1 MSKEKW
7 SKIVWGIIILC
18 FIILAIIGQIKIK
31 KQNEVLTTVL
41 PKQNIQKNRE
51 NYNLNIDEKY
61 KNLKGYVYEVA
72 DNSITIKDDSEN
84 MHEIK
89 IAEFINYRT
98 REPIKISELKFGDYY
113 KNGEI
118 IRNISGEELKKELL
132 LNLAK
137 GFNSSKLSTT
147 VSRLKRLKV
156 YDGYVTFKVSLC
168 DQNFGLFG
176 RENPELFNIELMAN
190 ESTILYARTN
200 LVTIYNL
207 QKSVRDKTFYLEID
221 ENTLNDEMP
230 VVRSFEIAD

>member
-41 PKQNIQKNRE
+41 PKQDIQKNRE

-61 KNLKGYVYEVA
+61 KNLKGYIYEVA
-72 DNSITIKDDSEN
+72 DDYITIKDDSEN

-118 IRNISGEELKKELL
+118 IRNVSGEELKKELL

>member
-72 DNSITIKDDSEN
+72 DNCITIKDDSEN

-221 ENTLNDEMP
+221 ENTLDDEMP
-230 VVRSFEIAD
+230 FVTSFEIAD

>member
-41 PKQNIQKNRE
+41 PKQDIQKNRE

-61 KNLKGYVYEVA
+61 KNLKGYIYEVA
-72 DNSITIKDDSEN
+72 DDYITIKDDSEN

-89 IAEFINYRT
+89 NAEFINYRT

-118 IRNISGEELKKELL
+118 IRNVSGEELKKELL

-221 ENTLNDEMP
+221 ENTLNDEIP

>member
-41 PKQNIQKNRE
+41 PKQDIQKNRE

-61 KNLKGYVYEVA
+61 KNLKGYIYEVA
-72 DNSITIKDDSEN
+72 DDYITIKDDSEN
-84 MHEIK
+84 IHEIK

-118 IRNISGEELKKELL
+118 IRNVSGEELKKELL

-221 ENTLNDEMP
+221 ENTLNDEIP

>member
-18 FIILAIIGQIKIK
+18 FVILTIIGQIKIK
-31 KQNEVLTTVL
+31 EQNSVLTTVV
-41 PKQNIQKNRE
+41 PRSDVPNVIE
-51 NYNLNIDEKY
+51 NYNLNIEEKY
-61 KNLKGYVYEVA
+61 KKLSGYVYEVA
-72 DNSITIKDDSEN
+72 EDHIMIKDESDN
-84 MHEIK
+84 MHEINV
-89 IAEFINYRT
+89 IELMNYRT
-98 REPIKISELKFGDYY
+98 REPMKISEIKFGDYY

-118 IRNISGEELKKELL
+118 IRNVSGAELKKELL
-132 LNLAK
+132 LNLARA
-137 GFNSSKLSTT
+137 FNSSKLSTT
-147 VSRLKRLKV
+147 VSRLKRLKQ
-156 YDGYVTFKVSLC
+156 YDGYVTFKVSIC

-176 RENPELFNIELMAN
+176 RENPELFNIELIAN
-190 ESTILYARTN
+190 EQTVLYARTN

>member
-41 PKQNIQKNRE
+41 PKQDIQKNRE

-61 KNLKGYVYEVA
+61 KNLKGYIYEVA
-72 DNSITIKDDSEN
+72 DDYITIKDDSEN

-118 IRNISGEELKKELL
+118 IRNVSGEELKKELL

-221 ENTLNDEMP
+221 ENTLNDEIP